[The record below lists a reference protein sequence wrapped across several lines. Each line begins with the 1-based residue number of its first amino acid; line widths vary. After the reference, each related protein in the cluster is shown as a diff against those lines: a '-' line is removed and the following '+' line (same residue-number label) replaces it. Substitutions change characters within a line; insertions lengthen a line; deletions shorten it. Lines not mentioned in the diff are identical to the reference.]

1 MVLLVPFDG
10 GDLAVAALRRAAAL
24 SGHLDQ
30 PVVAVTVVRNRNA
43 EAARGAGW
51 LADGEPFDLDV
62 IVGRLR
68 EQVRAEAPDAEF
80 VYETVDRHAPTGVV
94 SRRIRRTATDREA
107 SMVVIGSDNAGRIV
121 TSVSSLGRSL
131 AAENAYDVLI
141 VRSP

>member
-1 MVLLVPFDG
+1 MGLLVPFDG

-24 SGHLDQ
+24 SGHLGQ
-30 PVVAVTVVRNRNA
+30 PVVTVTVIRNRNA
-43 EAARGAGW
+43 EAVREAGW

-68 EQVRAEAPDAEF
+68 EQVRAEAPDAEV

-94 SRRIRRTATDREA
+94 SRRIRRTATDRDA

-121 TSVSSLGRSL
+121 TSVSSIGRSL